1 MKQSVE
7 LLEPLHAKEAS
18 RTDLQCDD
26 VGVVG
31 VGTGISEVLVPLDL
45 PLGSNGDIGLERHSQ
60 LHQVDGGG
68 TPDDNVWA
76 LVGGGNV
83 LGEVVLTRKVSCNLQ
98 PRWQVALA
106 EVEDDCQDIVVPN
119 GVAPQVKGLLA
130 GVENVSKKLVLST
143 ELAPR

>member
-1 MKQSVE
+1 M
-7 LLEPLHAKEAS
+7 
-18 RTDLQCDD
+18 
-26 VGVVG
+26 VGVR
-31 VGTGISEVLVPLDL
+31 TGISEVLVPLDL

-83 LGEVVLTRKVSCNLQ
+83 LGEVVLAWKVSCNLQ

-106 EVEDDCQDIVVPN
+106 EVEDDCQDIIVPN
-119 GVAPQVKGLLA
+119 GVGASGQGPSGR
-130 GVENVSKKLVLST
+130 S
-143 ELAPR
+143 

>member
-1 MKQSVE
+1 MKQSIE

-18 RTDLQCDD
+18 RADLQCDD

-31 VGTGISEVLVPLDL
+31 VRRGISEVLVPLDL

-68 TPDDNVWA
+68 TPDDNVWV

-83 LGEVVLTRKVSCNLQ
+83 LGEVVLAWKVSCNLQ
-98 PRWQVALA
+98 PLWQVALA
-106 EVEDDCQDIVVPN
+106 EVEDDCQDIIVPN
-119 GVAPQVKGLLA
+119 GVTPQVKGLLA
-130 GVENVSKKLVLST
+130 GVEDVSKKLVLST

>member
-1 MKQSVE
+1 MAVQDEALEKLACCALAMQYIMCSTVGQSIASIYD
-7 LLEPLHAKEAS
+7 LSAHIDLGAS
-18 RTDLQCDD
+18 RLGKYGAC
-26 VGVVG
+26 GVR
-31 VGTGISEVLVPLDL
+31 TGISEVLVPLDL

-83 LGEVVLTRKVSCNLQ
+83 LGEVVLAWKVSCNLQ

-106 EVEDDCQDIVVPN
+106 EVEDD
-119 GVAPQVKGLLA
+119 
-130 GVENVSKKLVLST
+130 
-143 ELAPR
+143 

>member
-1 MKQSVE
+1 MEQSVE
-7 LLEPLHAKEAS
+7 LLKPLHAKEAS
-18 RTDLQCDD
+18 RPDLQCDN

-31 VGTGISEVLVPLDL
+31 VRTGIPEVLVLLDL
-45 PLGSNGDIGLERHSQ
+45 PLGSNGDIGLEWHSQ

-83 LGEVVLTRKVSCNLQ
+83 LGEVVLAWKVSCNLQ

-106 EVEDDCQDIVVPN
+106 EVEDDCQEIVVPWWCSAS
-119 GVAPQVKGLLA
+119 GQGPSGR
-130 GVENVSKKLVLST
+130 S
-143 ELAPR
+143 